1 MKVTCYIAACYF
13 LFSTS
18 ALDADAGEIELFGK
32 KRARPDVIL
41 VAMDTLR
48 ADHLGCYGYSR
59 PTSPNIDAFAG
70 AGTLFEQCY
79 SPATW
84 TLPAIMSIF
93 TGVPPSVHKIDR
105 IEDVIPL
112 SDSIPTLAE
121 AFREA
126 GYFCGAVLCNYYAR
140 GSYGFYRGF
149 DLYDEY
155 SVYMDTFTSGYD
167 PDLYANHN
175 AIHVR
180 TGRSVMENAGALL
193 EKGKRS
199 GKPVFLFVLFFD
211 PHDEYVAPYEIYEKY
226 GVDYDGAVIG
236 RRLKDRRHV
245 IPEGR
250 ELVNLIK
257 LYDSEITYNDR
268 CFGELLRSIDSQCVR
283 EDTVTIFI
291 SDHGEA
297 LGEHG
302 ALLHGNSLHRE
313 ETYVPMIW
321 RWPGVVAAGHRVQSP
336 VSTLDIAKTLG
347 ELFLFETQR
356 LVQGKSLWPG
366 LLGRQTPHDRMVFT
380 ERGTATAIT
389 QGRYRWHD
397 LAGNRLIFDW
407 TNDPL
412 EQTNLLSSVEEEV
425 LSRFEES
432 CQRYMKDSSRLVT
445 EFHGRR
451 STEAK
456 PVELSDEEKQQLR
469 SLGYI
474 Q

>member
-1 MKVTCYIAACYF
+1 MKVYGYIATCCF
-13 LFSTS
+13 LFCTS
-18 ALDADAGEIELFGK
+18 ASYADAGEIELFGK

-41 VAMDTLR
+41 IAVDTLR
-48 ADHLGCYGYSR
+48 ADHLGCYGYNR
-59 PTSPNIDAFAG
+59 PTSPNIDAFAKE
-70 AGTLFEQCY
+70 GTLFEACY

-84 TLPAIMSIF
+84 TLPSIMSIF
-93 TGVPPSVHKIDR
+93 TGVLPSVHKIDR

-112 SDSIPTLAE
+112 SDSIPTMAE

-149 DLYDEY
+149 DIYDEY

-167 PDLYANHN
+167 PGIYANHN

-180 TGRSVMENAGALL
+180 TGQSVMENAAALL

-211 PHDEYVAPYEIYEKY
+211 PHDEYVAPYEVYEGY
-226 GVDYDGAVIG
+226 GVDYDGAAIG
-236 RRLKDRRHV
+236 RGLKDRRHA
-245 IPEGR
+245 IPEGP
-250 ELVNLIK
+250 ELDNLIK
-257 LYDSEITYNDR
+257 LYDSEVTYNDR
-268 CFGELLRSIDSQCVR
+268 YFGELLKSIDSNCRR
-283 EDTVTIFI
+283 EDTITIFI

-297 LGEHG
+297 FGEHG
-302 ALLHGNSLHRE
+302 ALLHGNNLHRE
-313 ETYVPMIW
+313 ETHVPMIW
-321 RWPGVVAAGHRVQSP
+321 RWPGVVAEGHRVQSP

-347 ELFLFETQR
+347 ELFLFEKQQMY
-356 LVQGKSLWPG
+356 QGKSLWPG
-366 LLGRQTPHDRMVFT
+366 LLGRQTREDRMVFT
-380 ERGTATAIT
+380 ERGTATAMT
-389 QGRYRWHD
+389 QGRYRWHY
-397 LAGNRLIFDW
+397 LAGPPLVFDW

-412 EQTNLLSSVEEEV
+412 EQTNILSSVEEET

-432 CQRYMKDSSRLVT
+432 YQQYMKDSSRLLA
-445 EFHGRR
+445 EFQGRR
-451 STEAK
+451 SAEAK
-456 PVELSDEEKQQLR
+456 PVELSEEEKQQLK